1 MTALLKAEGVDM
13 LPDNDELE
21 EIQPAVVLVVDDEPD
36 VRTLVMQRFRKKI
49 KANRGYHATHFNA

>member
-36 VRTLVMQRFRKKI
+36 VRTLVM
-49 KANRGYHATHFNA
+49 